1 MRLSRRV
8 LLRAALLSLVAVA
21 CGVPTDSDPRAIPDD
36 RVPFGLLDPEAPSTT
51 AGGTATSTTARVTV
65 FLVDGDRLTPVPRDV
80 PAPATPEKALR
91 ALLGGT
97 APEETARNL
106 RTALDAA
113 AGTSA
118 TGTGGLARV
127 ELGTALPSA
136 AGREQVLAV
145 AQIVYTLTALPGVD
159 AVVFTLSGRPV
170 ELPAGDGT
178 LTSGALRRS
187 DYAAV
192 AQL

>member
-1 MRLSRRV
+1 MLLGAAVLSV
-8 LLRAALLSLVAVA
+8 AALA

-36 RVPFGLLDPEAPSTT
+36 RVPFGLLDPDTPPTT
-51 AGGTATSTTARVTV
+51 SAGATARSTTARITV

-80 PAPATPEKALR
+80 PAPATPDKALR

-97 APEETARNL
+97 APEETARNI

-113 AGTSA
+113 SGTSA
-118 TGTGGLARV
+118 TGTDGLAQV
-127 ELGTALPSA
+127 ELGTALPTGP
-136 AGREQVLAV
+136 GREQVLAV

-159 AVVFTLSGRPV
+159 AVAFTLSGRPV

-187 DYAAV
+187 DYASV
-192 AQL
+192 A